1 MTTRTVTGLYDSH
14 DVAVGGNCYAAGAT
28 VMMTRQHAAP
38 TKEATRSWVGGW
50 QPAAKARLRHYA
62 CCMANQMSAVSTCII
77 TSPPAGSSYRSQ
89 HELGV
94 V

>member
-1 MTTRTVTGLYDSH
+1 MWLW
-14 DVAVGGNCYAAGAT
+14 VANCYAAGAT

-89 HELGV
+89 HELGLV
-94 V
+94 